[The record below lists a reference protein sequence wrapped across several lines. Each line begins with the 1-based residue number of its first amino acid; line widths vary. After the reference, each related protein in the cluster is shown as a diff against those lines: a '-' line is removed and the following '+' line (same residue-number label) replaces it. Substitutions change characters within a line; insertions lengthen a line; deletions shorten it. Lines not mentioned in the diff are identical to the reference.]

1 MTIDSAVRPT
11 AAGFLLMDFS
21 QSLTSSA
28 SRIWRMKLTISSGR
42 ADLSPPRIFI
52 FCPSTPAY
60 REREG
65 EGGKGREQERNR
77 KRRIKVE
84 RERGREIRR

>member
-1 MTIDSAVRPT
+1 
-11 AAGFLLMDFS
+11 
-21 QSLTSSA
+21 
-28 SRIWRMKLTISSGR
+28 MKLTISSGR

-60 REREG
+60 RERKG
-65 EGGKGREQERNR
+65 EGRKGREKEGRGEQERNR

-84 RERGREIRR
+84 RERGSEIRRQ